1 MKKFLLSIGAAT
13 LAVSAMAN
21 PAKIAP
27 GLGSMTDIIYSA
39 EGQRQKVSV
48 TTSGLTMSGFSG
60 LEVFQDQVMASHV
73 IYGDDNEVYIYNIFP
88 YLLTKTYIKG
98 VRNGDEIIVDL
109 PQAVFYDDSEGYV
122 EAYYYTLVDIVEG
135 VDDEGYINTSF
146 NPQEK
151 ASVTFSVDEFGTMV
165 AQGLDEKLLFGACDS
180 EDGMWIGLGAS
191 KIEISSFDETP
202 VEAPANLEVLK
213 NYWTSEGT
221 EYGWQV
227 NFAQDGDD
235 VYFQGLSERMPNA
248 WVKANVVKDGNT
260 AIVSIPQDQYV
271 GDYGSYHIFT
281 KCAEM
286 TTDNKGNIFFE
297 DEPLPSDYE
306 FQLIWDLDKNTME
319 AKDKNIVL
327 LFNIS
332 KREVRMIN
340 DLMDMKLIRQE
351 SYDGVPQNPFG
362 LEFEDVMEDE
372 GFSLFSFNLPAIS
385 TEGKYLLLDDLK
397 YVIYIN
403 DDEWTF
409 DADEYFLE
417 DSMEEVP
424 WSFSNYWFIKDFDSC
439 RHRVAFFVEGIDT
452 FGVQSVYNYNG
463 VETRS
468 EIMTLDVEEF
478 MGVDDVDA
486 AKVASVK
493 YYDLTGRE
501 VANPA
506 AGIFIKRTA
515 FHDGSVSSLKTII
528 R

>member
-1 MKKFLLSIGAAT
+1 MKKFLLSIGAMCV
-13 LAVSAMAN
+13 AVSAMAN
-21 PAKIAP
+21 TAKIAP
-27 GLGSMTDIIYSA
+27 GLSSMTDIIYSA

-48 TTSGLTMSGFSG
+48 TTSGLTMSSYG
-60 LEVFQDQVMASHV
+60 LEVFEDKVMASHV
-73 IYGDDNEVYIYNIFP
+73 IYGDDNDVYIYNIFADLP
-88 YLLTKTYIKG
+88 TKTYFKG
-98 VRNGDEIIVDL
+98 VKEGDKVIVDL
-109 PQAVFYDDSEGYV
+109 PQAIFYDDSDGYV

-135 VDDEGYINTSF
+135 VDDEGYPTTSYI
-146 NPQEK
+146 PKEK

-165 AQGLDEKLLFGACDS
+165 AQGLDEQCIFGACDS
-180 EDGMWIGLGAS
+180 EYGDWIGLGAS

-202 VEAPANLEVLK
+202 VEVPANLEVLK
-213 NYWTSEGT
+213 NYWTSEGN

-227 NFAQDGDD
+227 NFAQDGDE
-235 VYFQGLSERMPNA
+235 VYFQGLVERMPKA

-271 GDYGSYHIFT
+271 GDYSSYHIFT
-281 KCAEM
+281 KCVEM
-286 TTDNKGNIFFE
+286 TTDDKGNIFFE
-297 DEPLPSDYE
+297 DKPLPSDYE

-327 LFNIS
+327 LFNTS
-332 KREVRMIN
+332 RSEVRMVN
-340 DLMDMKLIRQE
+340 DLMDMKLVRQE
-351 SYDGVPQNPFG
+351 SYDGVPQNPYG

-372 GFSLFSFNLPAIS
+372 GFYLFSFNLPAVS

-397 YVIYIN
+397 YVVYIN
-403 DDEWTF
+403 DEEWTF
-409 DADEYFLE
+409 DADEYYLE
-417 DSMEEVP
+417 ESMEEIP
-424 WSFSNYWFIKDFDSC
+424 WSFSNYWFIKDYESA

-452 FGVQSVYNYNG
+452 FGVQSVYNCDG

-468 EIMTLDVEEF
+468 EIITLDVEEI
-478 MGVDDVDA
+478 MGVEDVEA

-506 AGIFIKRTA
+506 AGIFIKRTV
-515 FHDGSVSSLKTII
+515 FTDGSASSFKTIV

>member
-1 MKKFLLSIGAAT
+1 MKKFLLSIGVAS

-27 GLGSMTDIIYSA
+27 GIDSMTDIIYSA
-39 EGQRQKVSV
+39 KGERQDVSV
-48 TTSGLTMSGFSG
+48 TTSGLTMSFSG
-60 LEVFQDQVMASHV
+60 LEVFEDKVMASHV
-73 IYGDDNEVYIYNIFP
+73 IYGDDNDVYIYNIFADLP
-88 YLLTKTYIKG
+88 TKTYFKG
-98 VRNGDEIIVDL
+98 MKVGDEVIVDL
-109 PQAVFYDDSEGYV
+109 PQAVFYDDSDGYV

-135 VDDEGYINTSF
+135 VDDDGYPTTSYI
-146 NPQEK
+146 PQEK
-151 ASVTFSVDEFGTMV
+151 ATVTFSVDEFGTMV
-165 AQGLDEKLLFGACDS
+165 AQDINEQCIFGACDS
-180 EDGMWIGLGAS
+180 EYGDWIGLGAS

-213 NYWTSEGT
+213 NYWTSEGN

-227 NFAQDGDD
+227 NFAQDGNE
-235 VYFQGLSERMPNA
+235 VYFQGLSERMPKA

-271 GDYGSYHIFT
+271 GDYASYHIFT
-281 KCAEM
+281 RCVEM
-286 TTDNKGNIFFE
+286 TTDDKGNIFFE

-327 LFNIS
+327 LFNTS
-332 KREVRMIN
+332 KTDVYFIN
-340 DLMDMKLIRQE
+340 ALMDMKLIRQE
-351 SYDGVPQNPFG
+351 SYDGVPQNPYG

-372 GFSLFSFNLPAIS
+372 GFYLFSCNLPAIS
-385 TEGKYLLLDDLK
+385 TEGNYLLLDDLK
-397 YVIYIN
+397 YVVYIN
-403 DDEWTF
+403 GEEWTF
-409 DADEYFLE
+409 DADEYYLE
-417 DSMEEVP
+417 DSVEEIP
-424 WSFSNYWFIKDFDSC
+424 WLLNGYWIIKEFETC

-452 FGVQSVYNYNG
+452 FGVQSVYNCDG

-468 EIMTLDVEEF
+468 EIITLDVEEI
-478 MGVDDVDA
+478 MGVGDVEA

-493 YYDLTGRE
+493 YYDLAGRE
-501 VANPA
+501 VTNPA

-515 FHDGSVSSLKTII
+515 FTDGSVSSLKTII